1 MPRRARTNVGKIYRS
16 KRWAKRWAKG
26 RPVKKV
32 QGGYEI
38 MPGRKRTAAQERAHR
53 RKKYR
58 RKKRSRRK
66 RSNDFI
72 L

>member
-1 MPRRARTNVGKIYRS
+1 MPCGARTNVGKIYRS

-32 QGGYEI
+32 PGGYKI
-38 MPGRKRTAAQERAHR
+38 MPGQKRTMAQERAHR
-53 RKKYR
+53 RKKR
-58 RKKRSRRK
+58 RKKKRRRK
-66 RSNDFI
+66 QSNDFI